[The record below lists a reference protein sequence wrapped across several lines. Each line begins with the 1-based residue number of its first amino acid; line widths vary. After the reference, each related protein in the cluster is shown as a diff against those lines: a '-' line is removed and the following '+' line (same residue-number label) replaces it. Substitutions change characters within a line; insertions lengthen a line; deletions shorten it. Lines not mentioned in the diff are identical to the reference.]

1 MKFYI
6 VVYIDSK
13 NEGSLVTKGYYES
26 MSEAESNL
34 KEHAM
39 EYVRSDGGERQER
52 IALQNG
58 RSLEDIRS
66 DPNLNNGLYVQT
78 SENGKLIYVY
88 EKSMRTT
95 GYVFS
100 SIYSYINKV
109 GMFAITEIEFN
120 VPERFSCGCNTVR
133 VTKQT
138 KKTDDGHKKIAF
150 MDELVTLIKETPGS
164 TVKPIKRKYKCIYSK
179 RNANKPLEFP
189 EDINKIHQSN

>member
-1 MKFYI
+1 MKFYV

-34 KEHAM
+34 KGHAM

-58 RSLEDIRS
+58 RSLEEIRV
-66 DPNLNNGLYVQT
+66 DPNLNNGLYIQT
-78 SENGKLIYVY
+78 SENGKLMHIY

-100 SIYSYINKV
+100 SVYSYINKV
-109 GMFAITEIEFN
+109 GMFTITEIEFN

-133 VTKQT
+133 PAVNTKRS
-138 KKTDDGHKKIAF
+138 TDGSKKIAF
-150 MDELVTLIKETPGS
+150 MDELVTLIKDNPGS
-164 TVKPIKRKYKCIYSK
+164 VKPIKRKYKCIYSK
-179 RNANKPLEFP
+179 RNASRPLMFP
-189 EDINKIHQSN
+189 EDINSIHQSS

>member
-1 MKFYI
+1 MKFYV

-34 KEHAM
+34 KGHAM
-39 EYVRSDGGERQER
+39 ETVRSDGGERQER
-52 IALQNG
+52 IAMQNG
-58 RSLEDIRS
+58 RSLEDIRL
-66 DPNLNNGLYVQT
+66 DPNLNNGLYIQV

-95 GYVFS
+95 GYLFS
-100 SIYSYINKV
+100 SVSSYINRV
-109 GMFAITEIEFN
+109 GLFTITEIEFN

-133 VTKQT
+133 PPSHVKRPS
-138 KKTDDGHKKIAF
+138 DGHKTIAF
-150 MDELVTLIKETPGS
+150 MDELVTLIKENPGS
-164 TVKPIKRKYKCIYSK
+164 AIKPIKKKYKCIYGK

-189 EDINKIHQSN
+189 ADINKIHQSS